1 MYNASPDELGQHA
14 NGVHEYYLEIAS
26 AQKGG
31 SRPVDKRVEAPMY
44 AAMVEE
50 DGHPLVYASL
60 LNHASYFFGAPM
72 AVSKEGTGDEHSES
86 QQQWAKLTELKNTV
100 SSIDLIERHPGSA
113 VWAPYHSEQ
122 GIVIV
127 SKENPATK
135 WVSYDGYFG
144 VPLGKPS
151 FTHATETWGGKL
163 PPLAV
168 MSTAII
174 GKIAEST
181 VHCRACN
188 PTLGLGARHH
198 LRHPHVSNWKHIQ
211 VSSASGLVLSANP
224 ADISAPLILAPVQD
238 HNPHQ
243 LWYQDHWRQF
253 GNPGANSDHVNKEA
267 FVLINKATMKLIACR
282 TDEHHLRL
290 IEYGRGK
297 GGDATRECVVLEEE
311 DNNAVVYGQNGSA
324 WSTKTNNKGVS
335 PARFVMQADGNLVIY
350 DGHNKVLWASGTRR

>member
-1 MYNASPDELGQHA
+1 MQ
-14 NGVHEYYLEIAS
+14 
-26 AQKGG
+26 
-31 SRPVDKRVEAPMY
+31 
-44 AAMVEE
+44 
-50 DGHPLVYASL
+50 
-60 LNHASYFFGAPM
+60 
-72 AVSKEGTGDEHSES
+72 
-86 QQQWAKLTELKNTV
+86 LKNTV

-211 VSSASGLVLSANP
+211 VSSASGLVRSLTACNLCLQRQCQGNARYLVAMSSHNIHVVLVFLYHLIGCWSPLLPRVKLPLHLTSSPCLSWGLLHA
-224 ADISAPLILAPVQD
+224 I
-238 HNPHQ
+238 
-243 LWYQDHWRQF
+243 Y
-253 GNPGANSDHVNKEA
+253 
-267 FVLINKATMKLIACR
+267 CR
-282 TDEHHLRL
+282 TQ
-290 IEYGRGK
+290 K
-297 GGDATRECVVLEEE
+297 CV
-311 DNNAVVYGQNGSA
+311 
-324 WSTKTNNKGVS
+324 WF
-335 PARFVMQADGNLVIY
+335 RDGCDV
-350 DGHNKVLWASGTRR
+350 